1 MAVRRDGVPG
11 KRTPDGILTRF
22 SATALGRLVQQIEAK
37 PDPGTIELG
46 FMLLTLGE
54 NTVVETSKGVER
66 ITAQARKDGKHHDLT
81 IGIGSART
89 GLTIHCNSDPIP
101 IAGARLQDH
110 CHRRKYT
117 EKADTWFGVCMFPNE
132 QLRLG
137 VNLDFKW
144 EPNVDTD
151 ARTHAMKKA
160 KPIAEAMAADA
171 KRQKIGRNDP
181 CPCGSGKKYKKCCL
195 R

>member
-22 SATALGRLVQQIEAK
+22 TTTALGRLVQQIEAK
-37 PDPGTIELG
+37 PDPDTIELG

-54 NTVVETSKGVER
+54 DAVIDTSKGLKR

-81 IGIGSART
+81 IGISSGRT
-89 GLTIHCNSDPIP
+89 GLTIHCNADPIP
-101 IAGARLQDH
+101 VAGARLQDY
-110 CHRRKYT
+110 CRRRKYT

-132 QLRLG
+132 RLRFG

-144 EPNVDTD
+144 EQNADMD
-151 ARTHAMKKA
+151 ALTHAMKKA
-160 KPIAEAMAADA
+160 RPIAEALALGA
-171 KRQKIGRNDP
+171 KTQKISRNDP
-181 CPCGSGKKYKKCCL
+181 CPCGSGNKYKKCCL